1 MSYLCTT
8 FRSERVLET
17 FEVFL
22 KKDLGKLFGGAEI
35 WKSVT
40 AVCLASVASMA
51 IRQSSLST
59 FPMLLAGGIVFF
71 LVYGIMLLVLKE
83 SIVCEYWNTGK
94 MFIRKFMKKK

>member
-1 MSYLCTT
+1 
-8 FRSERVLET
+8 
-17 FEVFL
+17 
-22 KKDLGKLFGGAEI
+22 
-35 WKSVT
+35 
-40 AVCLASVASMA
+40 MA
-51 IRQSSLST
+51 IRLSSLST